1 MCKIHL
7 QRKLLKDMGSNL
19 HIQQHILRPQILGSA
34 GRGWII
40 FFSTWSIELMGL
52 VGWGMPKREMADY
65 NTRLH

>member
-19 HIQQHILRPQILGSA
+19 HIQQILGMNNH
-34 GRGWII
+34 
-40 FFSTWSIELMGL
+40 FSTWSIELMGL
-52 VGWGMPKREMADY
+52 VGGGMPKREMADY

>member
-7 QRKLLKDMGSNL
+7 QIKLLKVMSSNL
-19 HIQQHILRPQILGSA
+19 HIQQILGMNNH
-34 GRGWII
+34 
-40 FFSTWSIELMGL
+40 FSTWSIELMGL